1 MREAVYLHR
10 AVIIFEGGSTSQ
22 HPLQQQILR
31 LRHAVTLDNLVKYQ
45 QSGAEEVVLATDHPD
60 LAREAARLGV
70 RVRSTQTGRDHGLD
84 ETHSCGAAMAHSPG
98 TAAKQYFHFGK
109 VLRQVVLE
117 AGADAV
123 LYSSGAALP
132 LISQAEISWVLDTV
146 AKYPPCVVVNNVQSV
161 DLAAWNPASYITRIA
176 PPESDNLLGWLLR
189 DAGMEQ
195 ILIPHSAAIHF
206 DLDTP
211 TDYLI
216 LRLSGQAGSRTQQAL
231 NELDWPMGQLQAAA
245 DLLASDLPEIALI
258 GRVGTSV
265 VEHINR
271 NLRVR
276 VRVFSEER
284 GVKAL
289 GRDADGSAVSLMA
302 DLLEDVG
309 PVRFFQRLASIC
321 DAVFFDTRVL
331 FAHRGR
337 RVSESDRFHSDLGRV
352 DAIQDPWVRAFTEAA
367 LASPIPVVLGGHSI
381 VAGGLWVLA
390 DRAIAKLNGGTGVAV
405 AGGKRDGSCCAGSAA
420 CPAGTGV
427 LPERLSPGRERVRI
441 P

>member
-1 MREAVYLHR
+1 MHR
-10 AVIIFEGGSTSQ
+10 AVIIFEGGSTPP
-22 HPLQQQILR
+22 HPLQQQIRR

-45 QSGAEEVVLATDHPD
+45 ESGADEVVLATDHPD
-60 LAREAARLGV
+60 LARAATQLGV
-70 RVRSTQTGRDHGLD
+70 RVRSTQAT
-84 ETHSCGAAMAHSPG
+84 S
-98 TAAKQYFHFGK
+98 FHFGRM
-109 VLRQVVLE
+109 LQQVVLE
-117 AGADAV
+117 TGADAV

-132 LISQAEISWVLDTV
+132 LISPAEIRWILDTL
-146 AKYPPCVVVNNVQSV
+146 AERPPCVVVNNVQSV
-161 DLAAWNPASYITRIA
+161 DLAAWNPASYITRIV

-195 ILIPHSAAIHF
+195 ILVPHSAAIHF

-216 LRLSGQAGSRTQQAL
+216 LRLSGQASARAQQAL
-231 NELDWPMGQLQAAA
+231 DALDWPMERLQAAA
-245 DLLASDLPEIALI
+245 DLLAGDLPEIALI

-271 NLRVR
+271 NLQVR

-284 GVKAL
+284 GMKAL

-309 PVRFFQRLASIC
+309 PERFFQRMASVC
-321 DAVFFDTRVL
+321 DGVFFDTRVL

-352 DAIQDPWVRAFTEAA
+352 EAIRDPWVRAFTEAA

-390 DRAIAKLNGGTGVAV
+390 DRAIAKLNGGTAV
-405 AGGKRDGSCCAGSAA
+405 ARPVAA
-420 CPAGTGV
+420 K
-427 LPERLSPGRERVRI
+427 
-441 P
+441 